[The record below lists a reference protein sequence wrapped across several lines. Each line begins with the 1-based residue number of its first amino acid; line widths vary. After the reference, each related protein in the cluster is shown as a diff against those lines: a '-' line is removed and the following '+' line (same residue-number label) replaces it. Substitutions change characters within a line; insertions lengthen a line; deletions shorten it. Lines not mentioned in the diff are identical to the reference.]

1 MTLEHTVR
9 LARLPQLRLAY
20 IDTSIPAA
28 SSEDA
33 VDAAVSTLWDTFNTW
48 RLETRPALGRID
60 IAAIGWRLKPP
71 TDGDPAPSTFRAAVP
86 IRGDYK
92 PLPPT
97 RTTLFPGG
105 AFVYCY
111 ADDADEMPKAFAAVH
126 DFIERKGYV
135 AKSGGIELYK
145 FHYNLEQHPCDCG
158 VLVATSDGSDPLPP
172 ESSGPLK
179 IAHN

>member
-1 MTLEHTVR
+1 MTFERTVR
-9 LARLPQLRLAY
+9 LARLPQVRLAY
-20 IDTSIPAA
+20 IDTTISSDATEGAA
-28 SSEDA
+28 EAAISSH
-33 VDAAVSTLWDTFNTW
+33 WDTFNTW

-60 IAAIGWRLKPP
+60 IAAIGWRLNPP
-71 TDGDPAPSTFRAAVP
+71 SAADTSPSTFRAAVP

-105 AFVYCY
+105 AFAYCY

-135 AKSGGIELYK
+135 AKSGDIELYK

-158 VLVATSDGSDPLPP
+158 LLITSSDGSDPLPP
-172 ESSGPLK
+172 ESTGPLK
-179 IAHN
+179 IARG